1 MNPQEQAK
9 ELYETHS
16 AKQVAQQLGVSEATI
31 RRWVKG
37 VKKPR
42 TEKYGALVAQLYTLA
57 VRPEGVG
64 GKEEKSLYMD
74 HFGYGVDEE
83 TGEKRIGITDSQKS
97 YIRSLVKEKAS
108 ANNEVALF
116 VPEWVALQAPR
127 PSFNR
132 MLEMTNDLYERM
144 QEYLSEYMVEFNMP
158 KDSRYAVEQQL
169 LTLLVPKYSS
179 RSVQDVCHQA
189 ANVVDQLERNLGTT
203 HKERTLPKEV
213 SAVYNSLEDIK
224 QFIY

>member
-9 ELYETHS
+9 KLYETHP
-16 AKQVAQQLGVSEATI
+16 AKQVAQELGVSEATI

-97 YIRSLVKEKAS
+97 YIRSLVKEKAVG
-108 ANNEVALF
+108 NNEIALF

-127 PSFNR
+127 TSFNR

-213 SAVYNSLEDIK
+213 SDVYNSLEDIK